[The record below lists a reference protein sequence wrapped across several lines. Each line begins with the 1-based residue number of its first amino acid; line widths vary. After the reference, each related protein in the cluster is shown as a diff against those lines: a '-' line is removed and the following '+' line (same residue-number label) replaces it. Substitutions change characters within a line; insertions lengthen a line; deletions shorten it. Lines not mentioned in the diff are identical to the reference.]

1 MAVNFKQVNGV
12 ANIRGRRN
20 DDLAASVDL
29 DVDVTG
35 YTWTSGVVSVVD
47 GSEVA
52 TCSVSVVA
60 ATAGTV
66 QVTWPTDMPAG
77 TYEWFLTFDAPGDVT
92 RKAIV
97 GTFEVT

>member
-1 MAVNFKQVNGV
+1 MAVNFKQIEGV
-12 ANIRGRRN
+12 ANIRGRKG

-35 YTWTSGVVSVVD
+35 YTWTSEVFSVVD
-47 GSEVA
+47 GTTIA
-52 TCSVSVVA
+52 TASISVVA

-77 TYEWFLTFDAPGDVT
+77 TYQWYLTFDAPGGVT
-92 RKAIV
+92 RKAIE